1 MHRIS
6 VVLVSLGLSA
16 LVVASSAQAQ
26 SLAPAWT
33 TDVRVAVGGAFVRSD
48 GLGGVVVNG
57 EPSGVDVA
65 GGANGGFTVVGSIG
79 FRRVS
84 SPIGFRV
91 EAQYTRLGLDE
102 DMRFGGGGAPEVADG
117 HVGILNGTGNIVLA
131 APVDRLLRPYLIG
144 GMGIYRLSSEIGH
157 ATPDGRF
164 VVNGQTPSRS
174 ETAFGLNGGAGLE
187 LAVGRLRT
195 FVEARLHSVFT
206 EGEQANVVPITLGV
220 KL

>member
-6 VVLVSLGLSA
+6 VVLVSLALSA

-33 TDVRVAVGGAFVRSD
+33 TDARVAVGGAFVRSD
-48 GLGGVVVNG
+48 GLGGVIVNG

-79 FRRVS
+79 FKRVS

-117 HVGILNGTGNIVLA
+117 HVGILSGTGNLVLA
-131 APVDRLLRPYLIG
+131 APVARVLRPYLIG
-144 GMGIYRLSSEIGH
+144 GLGIYRLSSEIGH
-157 ATPDGRF
+157 
-164 VVNGQTPSRS
+164 NGSVSNNPYTPSRS
-174 ETAFGLNGGAGLE
+174 ETSFGLNGGAGLE
-187 LAVGRLRT
+187 LAVGKLRT

-206 EGEQANVVPITLGV
+206 EGEQANFVPVTIGV